1 MLIAVVY
8 TCDWLL
14 RLLLHFFPSKIPS
27 NASTKTGHTH
37 TVHISEGRAMRLE
50 LRGGG
55 GLEEALLG
63 LLEVDDAPDRVE
75 VLDECEQVRGHK
87 DDKGDV
93 RRP

>member
-1 MLIAVVY
+1 
-8 TCDWLL
+8 
-14 RLLLHFFPSKIPS
+14 
-27 NASTKTGHTH
+27 
-37 TVHISEGRAMRLE
+37 MRLE

-55 GLEEALLG
+55 GLKEALLG